1 MKLLNIIILILL
13 SSFNNDTGPIIT
25 LNKEIHN
32 YGIIEYNSN
41 GNCQFIIKNTGAET
55 LTINN
60 IKTSCGCT
68 ITDIQQKD
76 IKAGDSSQLTIR
88 YDTKRPGAINKK
100 IIIYSNDI
108 KTPEKEIFIKGYVKS
123 IN

>member
-1 MKLLNIIILILL
+1 MKLLNIISIILL
-13 SSFNNDTGPIIT
+13 TFNNDAGPTIT

-41 GNCQFIIKNTGAET
+41 GNCDFIIINTGNKT
-55 LTINN
+55 LTIDN

-68 ITDIQQKD
+68 ITNIQKKN
-76 IKAGDSSQLTIR
+76 IVAGDSSKLTVK

-100 IIIYSNDI
+100 IIIYSNDV
-108 KTPEKEIFIKGYVKS
+108 KTPEKEIFIKGYVKHY
-123 IN
+123 